1 MGWLGWIVPSGTTPA
16 RTTNPGTK
24 MSTADGSAYS
34 IIITKVAD
42 RAISVREAYYNGA
55 SSVVFT
61 CDGKYQTVVYKE
73 RPFNLDHANF
83 GNHANLS
90 NFGNGTKQT
99 GDEDVN

>member
-1 MGWLGWIVPSGTTPA
+1 
-16 RTTNPGTK
+16 

-73 RPFNLDHANF
+73 RPFN
-83 GNHANLS
+83 HANLS